1 MNFDFILLW
10 YGLFSVLILAAGFFK
25 YREKKSRGRGTWYT
39 DRELLMLRGAAYAL
53 ALVCAGL
60 IIATLCGA

>member
-1 MNFDFILLW
+1 MPLEFILLW
-10 YGLFSVLILAAGFFK
+10 YGLFSTFILAAGFFE

-53 ALVCAGL
+53 ALVCAGM